1 MLALFDTN
9 VTIRRCI
16 GAVARI
22 IQDMFP
28 GPFLGVI
35 GNTVCRPSLDASYRT
50 ITCIWT
56 YDSVFVVNYYV
67 GEGALSAL

>member
-50 ITCIWT
+50 ITCMICVT
-56 YDSVFVVNYYV
+56 AAMIAA
-67 GEGALSAL
+67 GAFSINAAWR